1 MDAFMSNHGR
11 KFITMIIFALFM
23 SFPLFSGCK
32 GSDTREKVD
41 DTVEELAGKKQ
52 VDQMKK
58 MEKDIGTITGRES
71 ERMDDLEETEPE
83 KE

>member
-1 MDAFMSNHGR
+1 MSNHKR
-11 KFITMIIFALFM
+11 KFITMIIIVLFM
-23 SFPLFSGCK
+23 SFTLFSGCK

-58 MEKDIGTITGRES
+58 MEKDIGTITDKQS
-71 ERMDDLEETEPE
+71 DRMDETEAE
-83 KE
+83 EGE

>member
-1 MDAFMSNHGR
+1 MLNHGR
-11 KFITMIIFALFM
+11 KLFITIIFLLFM

-58 MEKDIGTITGRES
+58 MEKDIGSITDKQDD
-71 ERMDDLEETEPE
+71 RMDGIDETESDE
-83 KE
+83 E

>member
-1 MDAFMSNHGR
+1 MLKSVKIFFGLII
-11 KFITMIIFALFM
+11 ITALLTL
-23 SFPLFSGCK
+23 PLLSGCK

-58 MEKDIGTITGRES
+58 MEGDIGKIA
-71 ERMDDLEETEPE
+71 DKNLEKYKDFDETESGE
-83 KE
+83 EE

>member
-1 MDAFMSNHGR
+1 MSNHKR
-11 KFITMIIFALFM
+11 KFITMIIIVLFM
-23 SFPLFSGCK
+23 SFTLFSGCK

-58 MEKDIGTITGRES
+58 MEKDIGTITDKQS
-71 ERMDDLEETEPE
+71 DRMDDVDKTESDEE
-83 KE
+83 

>member
-1 MDAFMSNHGR
+1 MLKSV
-11 KFITMIIFALFM
+11 KMISGIAILF
-23 SFPLFSGCK
+23 FLLTLPLLSGCK

-58 MEKDIGTITGRES
+58 MEKDISDIADQQAERFDEFEEDES
-71 ERMDDLEETEPE
+71 EEE
-83 KE
+83 

>member
-1 MDAFMSNHGR
+1 MSSQTR
-11 KFITMIIFALFM
+11 KFITIIIIVIFV

-58 MEKDIGTITGRES
+58 MEKDIDTITDKQS
-71 ERMDDLEETEPE
+71 DRMDDVDETESDE
-83 KE
+83 E

>member
-1 MDAFMSNHGR
+1 MLKSVKIFFGLII
-11 KFITMIIFALFM
+11 ITALLTL
-23 SFPLFSGCK
+23 PLLSGCK

-58 MEKDIGTITGRES
+58 MEKDINKIT
-71 ERMDDLEETEPE
+71 DQQQKKFNDLDKTE
-83 KE
+83 

>member
-1 MDAFMSNHGR
+1 MSSQTRNI
-11 KFITMIIFALFM
+11 ITMIIFLLFLSM
-23 SFPLFSGCK
+23 TLFSGCK

-58 MEKDIGTITGRES
+58 MEKDIGNITDKQS
-71 ERMDDLEETEPE
+71 DRMDEVDKTESDEE
-83 KE
+83 